1 MHRVYRDLPPVPR
14 AILFGELLN
23 HFFQVWIAG
32 PKTPRE
38 PVSATRSNPLAVGY
52 NVELAGLAW
61 CADHVNVQALLDQ
74 GHETR
79 DLGTVV
85 LSSWTVNDFDLHV
98 APIVL
103 GTETNFSGYRVY
115 RDPARVFFQ
124 LTLKT
129 A

>member
-1 MHRVYRDLPPVPR
+1 MCGYCEPLAGYRVYQDLPPVPR

-38 PVSATRSNPLAVGY
+38 PVSATLSNPLAVRY
-52 NVELAGLAW
+52 NVELAGLAR

-85 LSSWTVNDFDLHV
+85 LSRWTVNDFDLHV
-98 APIVL
+98 APLYSI
-103 GTETNFSGYRVY
+103 
-115 RDPARVFFQ
+115 
-124 LTLKT
+124 LKPTSPVT
-129 A
+129 AFTRT